1 MAPDNTIKA
10 ANNIDIYEHK
20 IYSLFD
26 EYKETLSDN
35 EKDCDI
41 MIRNVRYFKGA
52 LKHIYL
58 NLFKPASCY
67 DSTYNRYVTSILDYD
82 DYNTLDYLWSIYT
95 SLCYKYGIK
104 PTVMNYSLMTGIE
117 AETITNWSARL
128 SDSFVGDMFQGNQDN
143 KSRYSKD
150 TQVIKGKLAK
160 NWLKEQESA
169 LFDGASSGSVGDIFL
184 LKALYNYRDNTNIT
198 IDNNTSAEERHAIE
212 SDLIKR
218 LTTAPE
224 SDIQS
229 SQEREAMTITTSTP
243 PPDF

>member
-1 MAPDNTIKA
+1 MTPDNTIRA

-35 EKDCDI
+35 DKDCDI

-52 LKHIYL
+52 LKHIYI

-67 DSTYNRYVTSILDYD
+67 DSDNDRYVSSII
-82 DYNTLDYLWSIYT
+82 DYNNVDLLDHLWSIYT

-104 PTVMNYSLMTGIE
+104 PTVFQYGMMIGIPNP
-117 AETITNWSARL
+117 TIQLWASGGT
-128 SDSFVGDMFQGNQDN
+128 VGDIFQASSTTQRTTKAQI
-143 KSRYSKD
+143 KSN
-150 TQVIKGKLAK
+150 LAK
-160 NWLKEQESA
+160 SWLEEQENA
-169 LFDGASSGSVGDIFL
+169 LFDGASQGSVGDIFL
-184 LKALYNYRDNTNIT
+184 LKAVYNYRDNTNIT

-212 SDLIKR
+212 SDLIRR

-224 SDIQS
+224 SAIQPRQD
-229 SQEREAMTITTSTP
+229 QETITSGTLAP
-243 PPDF
+243 APDF